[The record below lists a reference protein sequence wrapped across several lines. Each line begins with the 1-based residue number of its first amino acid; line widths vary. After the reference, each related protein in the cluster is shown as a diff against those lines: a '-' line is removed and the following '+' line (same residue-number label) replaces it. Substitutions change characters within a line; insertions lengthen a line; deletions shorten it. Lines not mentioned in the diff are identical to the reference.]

1 MAERVR
7 QINQLHPPLPKKK
20 CVDDKGNR
28 KCTVYAKVKDG
39 KSTATIS
46 LAEFN
51 ATNKGTALTN
61 AIGEFVDK
69 MNGKILCDFLVR

>member
-1 MAERVR
+1 MARQVR
-7 QINQLHPPLPKKK
+7 QVNQLHPPLPKKK
-20 CVDDKGNR
+20 CVDDKGNK

-51 ATNKGTALTN
+51 TTNKGVALTD
-61 AIGEFVDK
+61 AFGEFVDK
-69 MNGKILCDFLVR
+69 MNGKVLCDFLVR

>member
-1 MAERVR
+1 M
-7 QINQLHPPLPKKK
+7 
-20 CVDDKGNR
+20 DDKGNK

-51 ATNKGTALTN
+51 ATNKGIALTD
-61 AIGEFVDK
+61 AFGEFVDK
-69 MNGKILCDFLVR
+69 MNGRVLCDFLVR

>member
-1 MAERVR
+1 M
-7 QINQLHPPLPKKK
+7 
-20 CVDDKGNR
+20 DDKGNR